1 MDLKLLKTHLCLS
14 LAPSVSLPLNGIDS
28 DRDCGQMTRALG
40 GDLASED
47 SAADPWSTFYFC
59 CLDV

>member
-28 DRDCGQMTRALG
+28 DRDSGQMTELG
-40 GDLASED
+40 GDLASVD
-47 SAADPWSTFYFC
+47 SAADPWSIFYFC